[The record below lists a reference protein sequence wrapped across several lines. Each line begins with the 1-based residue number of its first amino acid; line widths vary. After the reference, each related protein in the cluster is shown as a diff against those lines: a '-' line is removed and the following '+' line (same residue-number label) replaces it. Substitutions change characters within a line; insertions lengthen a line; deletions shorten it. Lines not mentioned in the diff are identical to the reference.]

1 MCGIG
6 GVVRWGQLPITEEH
20 IRILLIGNEHRG
32 NDASGIALQQ
42 VDGSIDICKK
52 DKPGWQFV
60 TDYEYEKFIKD
71 KLHPD
76 SRCVLVHARGASQG
90 NPRDNNNNH
99 PMYAGLSAIVHNGV
113 IKNDDW
119 LFDNQKLE
127 RKSTTDSDILR
138 AIVDK
143 HGITKEAIFAMD
155 KATGS
160 GAIAAIHPEFQ
171 DKLLLVRSGNPL
183 TLASND
189 DFLFFSSE
197 KNTLHKACRPFVKRM
212 GMWFQAQRP
221 NVDFTNMPQDTA
233 WIIGPKGL
241 ETHTSCRICVGG
253 YTEPWRKTY
262 EEYAKRQKK
271 WDDLNAPKEKDM
283 KPAWCYRCQ
292 KEWHIPKDAVV
303 YGDYTCNT
311 ELKGCGSSLC
321 MPPKGIPEPRAPLVD
336 WVGKRIN

>member
-20 IRILLIGNEHRG
+20 IRVLLIGNEHRG
-32 NDASGIALQQ
+32 NDASGIAIQQ
-42 VDGSIDICKK
+42 VDGKIDICKK
-52 DKPGWQFV
+52 DRPGWQFV

-71 KLHPD
+71 KLRED

-99 PMYAGLSAIVHNGV
+99 PMYAGLSAVVHNGV
-113 IKNDDW
+113 IRNDAW
-119 LFDNQKLE
+119 LFDSQKLE
-127 RKSTTDSDILR
+127 RKAATDSDILR

-143 HGITKEAIFAMD
+143 HGITKEAIWAMD
-155 KATGS
+155 KASGS
-160 GAIAAIHPEFQ
+160 GAIAAIHPDFR
-171 DKLLLVRSGNPL
+171 DKLLIVRSGNPL

-189 DFLFFSSE
+189 NFLFFSSE
-197 KNTLHKACRPFVKRM
+197 KNTLHKACRPFVKRK

-233 WIIGPKGL
+233 WIIGLDGL
-241 ETHTSCRICVGG
+241 ETHVSCRICMGA
-253 YTEPWRKTY
+253 YSEPWRKTY

-271 WDDLNAPKEKDM
+271 WDDLNTTKSEEM
-283 KPAWCYRCQ
+283 KPAWCYKCQ
-292 KEWHIPKDAVV
+292 KEWLIPKDAVV

-321 MPPKGIPEPRAPLVD
+321 MPPRTPLVD
-336 WVGKRIN
+336 WAGKRIN